1 MVFDI
6 LPIDTF
12 LNTRWN
18 CQKYHILYIPNI
30 WVFLAWKYYFSLVSC
45 GTERVKEKLRH
56 IFYKEILKDKNCVTT
71 FIRKSLRKELR
82 RNFIRKSWRK
92 ELRHS
97 FYKEILKEKNCVTTF
112 IKKCRCFNFN
122 TSPPKTHT
130 PCKSNEDFCKGR
142 VRNFNSHHRQLVLKE
157 FYECEY
163 EITNIEIGSASKSN
177 KKPKRRLTSMNTD
190 KVLKR
195 RKIAEEDPDD
205 MELDDIIVWI
215 SLFNKSMVD

>member
-1 MVFDI
+1 
-6 LPIDTF
+6 
-12 LNTRWN
+12 
-18 CQKYHILYIPNI
+18 
-30 WVFLAWKYYFSLVSC
+30 
-45 GTERVKEKLRH
+45 
-56 IFYKEILKDKNCVTT
+56 
-71 FIRKSLRKELR
+71 
-82 RNFIRKSWRK
+82 
-92 ELRHS
+92 
-97 FYKEILKEKNCVTTF
+97 
-112 IKKCRCFNFN
+112 
-122 TSPPKTHT
+122 
-130 PCKSNEDFCKGR
+130 
-142 VRNFNSHHRQLVLKE
+142 VLKE